1 MCGKILL
8 RLWHSQPLH
17 LVDSAQL
24 TEGKGWP
31 DVPAYMARPPI
42 FNNLPV

>member
-1 MCGKILL
+1 MHRKILL

-24 TEGKGWP
+24 TEGKGL
-31 DVPAYMARPPI
+31 AGRSCLRRPPI

>member
-1 MCGKILL
+1 MYRKILL

-24 TEGKGWP
+24 TEGKGLAGRSCLHGS
-31 DVPAYMARPPI
+31 PAY
-42 FNNLPV
+42 FQ